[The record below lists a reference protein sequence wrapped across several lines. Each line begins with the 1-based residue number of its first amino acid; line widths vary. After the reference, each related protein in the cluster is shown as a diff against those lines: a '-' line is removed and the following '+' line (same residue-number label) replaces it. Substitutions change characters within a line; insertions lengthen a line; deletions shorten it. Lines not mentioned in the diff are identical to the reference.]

1 MPVESIADTQFDGP
15 TDDRR
20 ARATAGTPGYNAPAM
35 SDALEKP
42 PVNTTSFQ
50 AWLQQGEQL
59 YTTALNEF
67 HAMEA
72 QIEDLQAKL
81 AAKMD
86 EVNRIAQ
93 MIGRPSVEG
102 GSTIS
107 STGGGRRGS
116 VELVPAQIIDDV
128 QPRTGTSNSN
138 ATIARALT
146 GKFGR

>member
-1 MPVESIADTQFDGP
+1 
-15 TDDRR
+15 
-20 ARATAGTPGYNAPAM
+20 M

-102 GSTIS
+102 GGGGGSI
-107 STGGGRRGS
+107 GNVGGRRGS

>member
-1 MPVESIADTQFDGP
+1 MCIR
-15 TDDRR
+15 DR
-20 ARATAGTPGYNAPAM
+20 
-35 SDALEKP
+35 LC
-42 PVNTTSFQ
+42 
-50 AWLQQGEQL
+50 
-59 YTTALNEF
+59 TTALNEF

-72 QIEDLQAKL
+72 QIEELQSKL

-102 GSTIS
+102 GSGGGGSI
-107 STGGGRRGS
+107 GNVGGRRGS

>member
-1 MPVESIADTQFDGP
+1 MPVGSIADTQSAGP
-15 TDDRR
+15 ADRWR

-42 PVNTTSFQ
+42 PVSNTSFQ

-59 YTTALNEF
+59 YSTALNEF

-72 QIEDLQAKL
+72 QIEDLHAKL
-81 AAKMD
+81 VAKMD

-93 MIGRPSVEG
+93 MIGRPPVEG
-102 GSTIS
+102 S
-107 STGGGRRGS
+107 RRGS

-128 QPRTGTSNSN
+128 QPRSGTSNSN

>member
-1 MPVESIADTQFDGP
+1 
-15 TDDRR
+15 
-20 ARATAGTPGYNAPAM
+20 M

-72 QIEDLQAKL
+72 QIEDLQSKL

-102 GSTIS
+102 GAGGGGGSIS
-107 STGGGRRGS
+107 GGGRRGS

>member
-1 MPVESIADTQFDGP
+1 
-15 TDDRR
+15 
-20 ARATAGTPGYNAPAM
+20 M
-35 SDALEKP
+35 SDAVEKP

-59 YTTALNEF
+59 YSTALNEF

-72 QIEDLQAKL
+72 QIEELQAKL

-102 GSTIS
+102 G
-107 STGGGRRGS
+107 RRGS
-116 VELVPAQIIDDV
+116 VDLVPAQIIDDV
-128 QPRTGTSNSN
+128 QPRTGTPNSN

>member
-1 MPVESIADTQFDGP
+1 
-15 TDDRR
+15 
-20 ARATAGTPGYNAPAM
+20 M

-59 YTTALNEF
+59 YTTALNEY

-72 QIEDLQAKL
+72 QIEELQSKL

-102 GSTIS
+102 GGNIGSTS
-107 STGGGRRGS
+107 VGGGRRGS